1 MHYQPALYKMYHG
14 HILGRAVKINVL
26 MDGTKHVPYELIQ
39 AVIMDHVFV
48 LIRGKEVSTYLYY
61 PHAPHRYS
69 LQADT
74 EGIQM

>member
-39 AVIMDHVFV
+39 AVIMDHVFC
-48 LIRGKEVSTYLYY
+48 LDQG
-61 PHAPHRYS
+61 
-69 LQADT
+69 
-74 EGIQM
+74 